1 MKKILVVFKTH
12 LDIGF
17 TDFADT
23 VVERYMKEYIPNAIH
38 VARQMRE
45 EKERFI
51 WTTGS
56 WLIDK
61 YLEEGEEKE
70 LLEDAIRNGEIRWH
84 GLPFTT
90 HTELMN
96 QELFTYGL
104 CISQKLDER
113 FKMETIAAKM
123 TDVPGHTKA
132 IIPHLYRTGIRF
144 LHIGVNP
151 ASRRPSVPDM
161 FRWKADSG
169 EEIVMMYNGDYGK
182 MTEIGTSGVAVY
194 FAHTG
199 DNRGPQSVEQIKAI
213 YQNLH
218 KQYPEAEIVA
228 GTLEDIAEVALG
240 EKLSVVTEE
249 IGDTWIYGVASDSKK
264 VNQYRA
270 LLRLKDKV
278 DVREM
283 EKMYRELIMIPEHTW
298 GLDEKMYLG
307 YQLENGELVG
317 EHEYFQ
323 KEQFE
328 QVRKTEKFQRM
339 ENSWKEQR
347 RYVNKA
353 VAKLSGVGRMMAEAA
368 LREYKREL
376 IDVYSYEQKKIGEQF
391 EIGGYQTIVNAQG
404 ELVFLSRENDVI
416 ADDKHPLGSFLY
428 EVFSEEEYERFKK
441 QYVITDEIW
450 AQEDFGKYGIEKAVT
465 HHENFRPKQV
475 EIWAKE
481 NVLVIKAKLSEK
493 AVTCYG
499 GMEQIEWKITFYPEK
514 IELDFAWFGK
524 HCSRIPEGVWLGFC
538 LKDSIEAIE
547 KMGTAIR
554 PDEVVE
560 NGNRRMHA
568 IDRKIMMSKMELE
581 TIDAPVISIG
591 EPGLLNFTNE
601 QPDLEKGVYV
611 NLFNN
616 VWGTNFTMW
625 YEDDARFRF
634 ALKWKNK

>member
-1 MKKILVVFKTH
+1 MKKIFVIFKTH

-23 VVERYMKEYIPNAIH
+23 VVERYMKKYIPNAIR
-38 VARQMRE
+38 VAHEMRG

-56 WLIDK
+56 WLIEK

-104 CISQKLDER
+104 GISQKLNER
-113 FKMETIAAKM
+113 FQMQTIAAKM

-132 IIPHLYRTGIRF
+132 IIPHLQNAGIKF

-151 ASRRPSVPDM
+151 ASTRPNVPDL
-161 FRWKADSG
+161 FRWRADGG
-169 EEIVMMYNGDYGK
+169 EEIVVMYNGDYGK

-213 YQNLH
+213 YQKLH
-218 KQYPEAEIVA
+218 EQYPEAEIAA

-240 EKLSVVTEE
+240 EELPVVTEE
-249 IGDTWIYGVASDSKK
+249 IGDTWIYGGASDPKK
-264 VNQYRA
+264 VSQYRA
-270 LLRLKDKV
+270 LLRLKDKMAPS
-278 DVREM
+278 EM
-283 EKMYRELIMIPEHTW
+283 EKIYRELILIPEHTW
-298 GLDEKMYLG
+298 GLDEKMHLG

-317 EHEYFQ
+317 EHEYFE
-323 KEQFE
+323 KKQFT
-328 QVRKTEKFQRM
+328 QARSMEKFQKM
-339 ENSWKEQR
+339 EFSWREQR
-347 RYVNKA
+347 RYLYKA
-353 VAKLSGVGRMMAEAA
+353 VENLYGVRRMMAEVVM
-368 LREYKREL
+368 REYKRDPIDILGFERKNVGEL
-376 IDVYSYEQKKIGEQF
+376 FTIGE
-391 EIGGYQTIVNAQG
+391 YQVSVNAQG
-404 ELVFLSRENDVI
+404 ELAYLAHGNDVI
-416 ADDKHPLGSFLY
+416 ADSEHPLGSFLY
-428 EVFSEEEYERFKK
+428 EVFSEEEYKRFKK
-441 QYVITDEIW
+441 QYVITEEIW
-450 AQEDFGKYGIEKAVT
+450 AQEDFGKYGIDKVV
-465 HHENFRPKQV
+465 ENYEGFRPEQV
-475 EIWAKE
+475 EVWVKD
-481 NVLVIKAKLSEK
+481 NVLTIKAKLPEK

-499 GMEQIEWKITFYPEK
+499 GMEQIEWKVEFEQDK
-514 IELDFAWFGK
+514 VEFDVAWFGK
-524 HCSRIPEGVWLGFC
+524 HCNRIPEGVWFGFC
-538 LKDSIEAIE
+538 PNDSIETIE
-547 KMGTAIR
+547 KMGTEIR
-554 PDEVVE
+554 PDKVVE

-568 IDRKIMMSKMELE
+568 IDQKIKMRKMELE

-625 YEDDARFRF
+625 YEEDARFRF
-634 ALKWKNK
+634 VLKWKNK